1 MLSIDCTDP
10 FFVIRFLRSVYTNY
24 LNHVKLNNS
33 GIVTGILD
41 KSRAWKG
48 GSAAEFKQH
57 LGDIQA
63 MMARLPPSLRSTC
76 DQNLIINM
84 IISNLKDDS
93 NLDALHTV
101 IRSKYNDCPA
111 SVTFAYIEREVTSI
125 LKDKYKS
132 GGVVTETSR
141 EDPIASMATFYTQTK
156 KRPFQPRGKFTANQT
171 RSLISKASESKYRI
185 PGAAWKVMSEEERR
199 EAIKV
204 MRTFNNEN
212 RDSNNRGRGGRGRGG
227 RAAQSQRR
235 PEAKSEAEADI
246 AEITSRSISCFNT
259 EIAREIHDMPAIEDD
274 DAESQEQF
282 KPTVLFTAAE
292 DSQQQADDQK
302 SPKVEPSP
310 IGSAMQPDWSIQY
323 IFSALLPITLITGL
337 LWGLLMG
344 TSKILS
350 ECLKKCF

>member
-1 MLSIDCTDP
+1 M
-10 FFVIRFLRSVYTNY
+10 
-24 LNHVKLNNS
+24 
-33 GIVTGILD
+33 
-41 KSRAWKG
+41 
-48 GSAAEFKQH
+48 
-57 LGDIQA
+57 
-63 MMARLPPSLRSTC
+63 
-76 DQNLIINM
+76 
-84 IISNLKDDS
+84 
-93 NLDALHTV
+93 
-101 IRSKYNDCPA
+101 
-111 SVTFAYIEREVTSI
+111 TSI

-171 RSLISKASESKYRI
+171 RSPISKAFESKYRI

-204 MRTFNNEN
+204 MRTFNEN

-246 AEITSRSISCFNT
+246 AEITSGSISCFNT
-259 EIAREIHDMPAIEDD
+259 EITREIHDMSAIEDGY
-274 DAESQEQF
+274 AESQEQF

-292 DSQQQADDQK
+292 DSQQQADDQP
-302 SPKVEPSP
+302 SPKIESSP
-310 IGSAMQPDWSIQY
+310 VGSAMQPDWSILY

-350 ECLKKCF
+350 ECLKKCFRFLRNTSFMLFSFLSNPMQAAQSATNCSTTQYKQHFRFFGGS